1 MIPPNLSL
9 AKRLQK
15 SRIVKKST
23 KMKEKSQYR
32 APAIVRTIHLRPSG
46 ALLSGSVVDHSTV
59 TTMGQEVTEY
69 DFSQDGFNHEW
80 K

>member
-1 MIPPNLSL
+1 MILPKSSL
-9 AKRLQK
+9 TKSAK
-15 SRIVKKST
+15 VKNCEKST

-59 TTMGQEVTEY
+59 TTMGQEVMDY